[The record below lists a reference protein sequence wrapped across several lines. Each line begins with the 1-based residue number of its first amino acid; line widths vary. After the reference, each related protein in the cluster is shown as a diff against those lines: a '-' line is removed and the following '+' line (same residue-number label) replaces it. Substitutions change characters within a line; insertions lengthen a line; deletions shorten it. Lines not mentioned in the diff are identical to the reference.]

1 MATRMTRMATAL
13 VAATGLI
20 ALVLS
25 GCSSTGAGK
34 RASRDDEA
42 LRARTT
48 GGTAIVNRFNLDS
61 WSAPNDHTVILRT
74 RDGTR
79 FRAETMGP
87 CLGLDFAQGVGF
99 SNRGGLGQIDRFS
112 SVVLNDGTRCPFQS
126 FEQLVPPESKALD
139 AYEKADEKPKSK

>member
-1 MATRMTRMATAL
+1 MVRTPRLTWGPVSKPGLPAIGLNCDGVAKICGGLWQVHEGPSGRMVASSTSPTSRFREGESMATRMTRMATAL

-74 RDGTR
+74 RD
-79 FRAETMGP
+79 
-87 CLGLDFAQGVGF
+87 
-99 SNRGGLGQIDRFS
+99 
-112 SVVLNDGTRCPFQS
+112 
-126 FEQLVPPESKALD
+126 
-139 AYEKADEKPKSK
+139 

>member
-1 MATRMTRMATAL
+1 MATRMTRMAAVL

-20 ALVLS
+20 ALFLS

-34 RASRDDEA
+34 GASRDDED

-48 GGTAIVNRFNLDS
+48 GDTAIVNRFNLDS

-79 FRAETMGP
+79 WM
-87 CLGLDFAQGVGF
+87 VG
-99 SNRGGLGQIDRFS
+99 RLA
-112 SVVLNDGTRCPFQS
+112 P
-126 FEQLVPPESKALD
+126 
-139 AYEKADEKPKSK
+139 